1 MYQVPSEEF
10 LRKNEIEKNK
20 RGKKNWHF
28 VYDRLGNH
36 YHYFGFLAYRSFEKY
51 SWSETKGKVTNL
63 TYFESVASDEASSYY
78 DYEYTVDGVTYT
90 GSDGDHGTR
99 TSVSKPPAQGET
111 ITVYYNP
118 KDPSES
124 LVNTNYSDALSDAV
138 IWTLCCGPIF
148 FLFGALLY
156 YLTTRKQPTLQ
167 K

>member
-20 RGKKNWHF
+20 RGKKIGILF
-28 VYDRLGNH
+28 MIGSVIITII
-36 YHYFGFLAYRSFEKY
+36 FGFLAYRSFEKY